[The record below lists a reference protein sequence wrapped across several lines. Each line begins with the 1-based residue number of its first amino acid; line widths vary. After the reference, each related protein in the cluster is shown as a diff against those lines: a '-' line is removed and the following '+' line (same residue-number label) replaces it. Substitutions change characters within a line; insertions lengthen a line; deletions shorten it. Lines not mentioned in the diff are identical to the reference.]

1 MIKAKYL
8 NTLPK
13 FQTALL
19 LFFVFGSLFPTLRIL
34 LIGSETSKNIL
45 EYIIS
50 GLFDLTAISIIAYSL
65 IHILKKRLISQF
77 TYFDWIVLMFI
88 LSNTILGTILSQDF
102 MLSIY
107 GFRMT
112 YLPAFFY
119 FVLRFND
126 FKFNLIETLFS
137 KIYHWFFFVAII
149 GLVLYFGFYSTMI
162 DMIYRSGGI
171 VNNYFIT
178 RMTSVF
184 WSPVIFASF
193 MTLSFLYFYY
203 RITNVFK
210 QRNYILLSIFWL
222 CILLSVSRGALIIL
236 FFGLLILTILSGK
249 WKTLGY
255 LFLIMIT
262 LFFCI
267 SFYIAS
273 PLEFITWIIKSSS
286 DTLNLEKGVTRVDLW
301 IKAFADF
308 KERPFGFGLGKAG
321 HVATR
326 FFGKHSTLASVS
338 STDGWFLKIAGE
350 TGLWGLATYLTLAIA
365 FFTAGVKFIKTKT
378 YGIFHFLFVLFIV
391 VNIQCIVSNVIDFY
405 LLSYLFWLSLGL
417 AENIKSKGSI
427 Q

>member
-1 MIKAKYL
+1 MIKTKFL
-8 NTLPK
+8 STLSK
-13 FQTALL
+13 FQTVLL
-19 LFFVFGSLFPTLRIL
+19 MFFVFGSLFPTFRIL
-34 LIGSETSKNIL
+34 LIGSHTSKNVL
-45 EYIIS
+45 EYFIS
-50 GLFDLTAISIIAYSL
+50 ALFDSSAIVIIAYSF
-65 IHILKKRLISQF
+65 IHIFKNRLFNQF
-77 TYFDWIVLMFI
+77 TYFDWIVVIFI

-102 MLSIY
+102 KLSIY

-119 FVLRFND
+119 FVLRFNN
-126 FKFNLIETLFS
+126 FKINLIEILFN
-137 KIYHWFFFVAII
+137 KIYQWFFILAII

-184 WSPVIFASF
+184 WSPVLFASF
-193 MTLSFLYFYY
+193 MTVSFLYFYY
-203 RITNVFK
+203 RITFVFK
-210 QRNYILLSIFWL
+210 WRNYILLSIFWL

-236 FFGLLILTILSGK
+236 FFGLLILTALSGK
-249 WKTLGY
+249 WKTLGS
-255 LFLIMIT
+255 LFVIMVI

-286 DTLNLEKGVTRVDLW
+286 DTINLERGVTRVDLW
-301 IKAFADF
+301 IRAFADF

-338 STDGWFLKIAGE
+338 STDGWFLKVAGE
-350 TGLWGLATYLTLAIA
+350 TGLWGLASYFTLAIT
-365 FFTAGVKFIKTKT
+365 FFTRSMKYVKTNSYTF
-378 YGIFHFLFVLFIV
+378 FHFLFVLFIV
-391 VNIQCIVSNVIDFY
+391 VNIQSLVSNVIDFY

-417 AENIKSKGSI
+417 AENINLKQRI

>member
-1 MIKAKYL
+1 MSKTKFL
-8 NTLPK
+8 NTLSK
-13 FQTALL
+13 FQTVLL
-19 LFFVFGSLFPTLRIL
+19 LFFVFGSLFPTFRIL
-34 LIGSETSKNIL
+34 LIGSQTSKNIL
-45 EYIIS
+45 EYFIS
-50 GLFDLTAISIIAYSL
+50 ALFDLSAIVIIAYSF
-65 IHILKKRLISQF
+65 IHIFKNRLFNQF
-77 TYFDWIVLMFI
+77 TYFDWIVVIFI
-88 LSNTILGTILSQDF
+88 LSNTVLGTILSQDF
-102 MLSIY
+102 KLSIY

-119 FVLRFND
+119 FVLRFNN
-126 FKFNLIETLFS
+126 FKFNLIEILFS
-137 KIYHWFFFVAII
+137 KIYQWFFIVAII

-184 WSPVIFASF
+184 WSPVLFASF
-193 MTLSFLYFYY
+193 MTVSFLYFYY
-203 RITNVFK
+203 RITFVFNG
-210 QRNYILLSIFWL
+210 RNYILLSIFWL

-236 FFGLLILTILSGK
+236 FFGLLILTALSGK
-249 WKTLGY
+249 WKTLGS
-255 LFLIMIT
+255 LFVIMVF

-286 DTLNLEKGVTRVDLW
+286 DTINLERGVTRVDLW

-308 KERPFGFGLGKAG
+308 KERPLGFGLGKAG

-338 STDGWFLKIAGE
+338 STDGWYLKIVGE
-350 TGLWGLATYLTLAIA
+350 TGLWGLATYLTLAIT
-365 FFTAGVKFIKTKT
+365 FITGSIKFIKTKT
-378 YGIFHFLFVLFIV
+378 YGLFHFLFVLFIV

-417 AENIKSKGSI
+417 VENIKSKENI
-427 Q
+427 P

>member
-1 MIKAKYL
+1 MIKTKFL
-8 NTLPK
+8 STLSK
-13 FQTALL
+13 FQTLL
-19 LFFVFGSLFPTLRIL
+19 LMFFVFGSLFPTFRIL
-34 LIGSETSKNIL
+34 LIGSQTSKDVL
-45 EYIIS
+45 EYFIS
-50 GLFDLTAISIIAYSL
+50 ALFDLSAIVIIAYSF
-65 IHILKKRLISQF
+65 IHIFKNRLLNQF
-77 TYFDWIVLMFI
+77 TYFDWIVLIFI

-102 MLSIY
+102 KLSIY

-119 FVLRFND
+119 FVLRFNN
-126 FKFNLIETLFS
+126 FKFNLIEILFS
-137 KIYHWFFFVAII
+137 KIYQWFFIVAII

-184 WSPVIFASF
+184 WSPVLFASF
-193 MTLSFLYFYY
+193 MTVSFLYFYY
-203 RITNVFK
+203 RITFVFNG
-210 QRNYILLSIFWL
+210 RNYILLSIFWL

-236 FFGLLILTILSGK
+236 FFGLLILTALSGK

-255 LFLIMIT
+255 LFVIMVF

-286 DTLNLEKGVTRVDLW
+286 DTINLERGVTRVDLW
-301 IKAFADF
+301 IRAFADY

-338 STDGWFLKIAGE
+338 STDGWFLKVAGE
-350 TGLWGLATYLTLAIA
+350 TGLWGLVSYFTLAIT
-365 FFTAGVKFIKTKT
+365 FFTRSIKFIKTNT
-378 YGIFHFLFVLFIV
+378 YTFFHFLFVLFIV
-391 VNIQCIVSNVIDFY
+391 VNIQSLVSNVIDFY

-417 AENIKSKGSI
+417 AENINSK
-427 Q
+427 QRMQ

>member
-1 MIKAKYL
+1 MIKTKFL
-8 NTLPK
+8 STLSK
-13 FQTALL
+13 FQTVLL
-19 LFFVFGSLFPTLRIL
+19 LFFVYGSLFPTFRIL
-34 LIGSETSKNIL
+34 LIGSQTSKDVL
-45 EYIIS
+45 EYFIS
-50 GLFDLTAISIIAYSL
+50 ALFDLSAIVIIAYSF
-65 IHILKKRLISQF
+65 IHIFKNRLLNQF
-77 TYFDWIVLMFI
+77 TYFDWIVLIFI

-102 MLSIY
+102 KLSIY

-119 FVLRFND
+119 FVLRFNN
-126 FKFNLIETLFS
+126 FKFNLIEILFS
-137 KIYHWFFFVAII
+137 KIYQWFFIVAII

-184 WSPVIFASF
+184 WSPVLFASF
-193 MTLSFLYFYY
+193 MTVSFLYFYY
-203 RITNVFK
+203 RITFVFNG
-210 QRNYILLSIFWL
+210 RNYILLSIFWL

-236 FFGLLILTILSGK
+236 FFGLLILTALSGK

-255 LFLIMIT
+255 LFVIMVF

-286 DTLNLEKGVTRVDLW
+286 DTINLERGVTRVDLW
-301 IKAFADF
+301 IRAFADY

-338 STDGWFLKIAGE
+338 STDGWFLKVAGE
-350 TGLWGLATYLTLAIA
+350 TGLWGLVSYFTLAIT
-365 FFTAGVKFIKTKT
+365 FFTRSIKYIKTNT
-378 YGIFHFLFVLFIV
+378 YTFFHFLFVLFIV
-391 VNIQCIVSNVIDFY
+391 VNIQSLVSNVIDFY

-417 AENIKSKGSI
+417 AENINSK
-427 Q
+427 QRMQ